1 METTT
6 ITIARDTAWWLNWSP
21 ITVYFDNEE
30 LGVLQNHEALQK
42 TLPLQEQFVHLKVTV
57 GPLFKEN
64 ISFKIRPVET
74 TTFTIISGLRI
85 TTLLMGVLLGGTS
98 ILRYQIK
105 RRYLLVSILL
115 LGFAVYRIWDNIIK
129 IEYDPNDIYHRKR
142 ERV

>member
-30 LGVLQNHEALQK
+30 LGVLQNHQVLQK
-42 TLPLQEQFVHLKVTV
+42 TLPLQEQFVHLKVAV
-57 GPLFKEN
+57 WPIFKKN
-64 ISFKIRPVET
+64 ISLKIRPVET
-74 TTFTIISGLRI
+74 VILTLTSGPML
-85 TTLLMGVLLGGTS
+85 TALLVGVLLGGTS

-105 RRYLLVSILL
+105 KRYLLVSILVL
-115 LGFAVYRIWDNIIK
+115 AYLVYRIWDNIIK